1 MEIQK
6 KGNRFALLLISS
18 GIACMV
24 VPPALD
30 LLKGKALE
38 YGRVQI
44 AVSIFGFVLLVA
56 GMISW
61 KFGFNPL
68 PAIRRIS
75 ISVWNGIRTSYH
87 KLDDLLAQKTKNKF
101 LPIRTTLP
109 VWNWFDTAVLIA
121 IILFSTLYTLGRWSG
136 ISPFV
141 YLGGDASYISSYAA
155 VKDNPQAF
163 SQDKFLSN
171 SGRVASYIS
180 LLIPT
185 LQLLNPI
192 VGGYG
197 NAFLLLL
204 PIALIG
210 KMIGFYMLGRSL
222 FKHRGIAVLL
232 TVVTFPVVYTGAWDY
247 WGLLSDALPRN
258 FFEIAFPWVLLL
270 SFKWVNQ
277 PRKWLWLSMI
287 LGLLTYVHS
296 ISAGIIFATISLV
309 YLVQSREP
317 MRGRIFRTLSGALIY
332 LIVIAPF
339 LYLYI
344 SAMSA
349 AASVPVSYAEKVA
362 HLYSIYGKNHIDVLP
377 IFETTLITLVKSG
390 LVPLAGIAL
399 LYRLFTRRTGD
410 ASRPWFWLS
419 SILALIIVAVL
430 LPYLEL
436 EFDSTLHLINLQ
448 MMLVRGLRYLPPL
461 LILFTFSCFFPN
473 EGENPTR
480 YSTLPQLVGTLFI
493 LVTLVMTVKTNEQD
507 PSFLREVKCL
517 ASGQFTCPT
526 QQEKDSLEIIQQLDL
541 YTTQSDRILAIPPL
555 NTPFGLSIRYT
566 ALRPMGYGMGD
577 VRRNSAD
584 VYTQQQ
590 MMEALSPWGKLEHA
604 DPETVLSSYLG
615 LAKDVNADYLIIQKS
630 DFLPESFEDLKP
642 VFENESYL
650 LVNVSE

>member
-1 MEIQK
+1 
-6 KGNRFALLLISS
+6 
-18 GIACMV
+18 
-24 VPPALD
+24 
-30 LLKGKALE
+30 
-38 YGRVQI
+38 
-44 AVSIFGFVLLVA
+44 
-56 GMISW
+56 
-61 KFGFNPL
+61 
-68 PAIRRIS
+68 
-75 ISVWNGIRTSYH
+75 
-87 KLDDLLAQKTKNKF
+87 
-101 LPIRTTLP
+101 
-109 VWNWFDTAVLIA
+109 
-121 IILFSTLYTLGRWSG
+121 
-136 ISPFV
+136 
-141 YLGGDASYISSYAA
+141 
-155 VKDNPQAF
+155 
-163 SQDKFLSN
+163 
-171 SGRVASYIS
+171 
-180 LLIPT
+180 
-185 LQLLNPI
+185 
-192 VGGYG
+192 
-197 NAFLLLL
+197 
-204 PIALIG
+204 
-210 KMIGFYMLGRSL
+210 
-222 FKHRGIAVLL
+222 
-232 TVVTFPVVYTGAWDY
+232 
-247 WGLLSDALPRN
+247 
-258 FFEIAFPWVLLL
+258 
-270 SFKWVNQ
+270 
-277 PRKWLWLSMI
+277 MI

-349 AASVPVSYAEKVA
+349 AASIPVSYAEKVA

-473 EGENPTR
+473 QGENSIS
-480 YSTLPQLVGTLFI
+480 YSALPQLVGTLFI
-493 LVTLVMTVKTNEQD
+493 LVTLAMTVNTNEQD

-517 ASGQFTCPT
+517 ASGQLTCPT

-604 DPETVLSSYLG
+604 DPETVLSSYLD